1 MAVAT
6 ASATALTGV
15 QKAAI
20 LMVTLGSGVS
30 GPVLKRMTEQEV
42 DAITG
47 AIAKLDAVTSQQVE
61 AVLEEANRSSKA
73 PFTRGGLDYV
83 RKMLAEAFGPETA
96 MRVLDRLVKS
106 MDQESVDFGSL
117 RKVDPLQ
124 LAKFIQD
131 EHPQT
136 IALVL
141 SHLDPS
147 QAAALLN
154 SLPLE
159 VRADVSIRMADLDRI
174 SPESVRVIASVIG
187 QKLKNLGDLSREAR
201 GGVRAVADMFNR
213 LEPNS
218 CAQLMDA
225 IERNEPALFEKIRR
239 YMFVFEDLLAVD
251 AAGMRE
257 ILSKTD
263 RKLLVTALKGTSE
276 ELRQHFFASLSQR
289 GAEML
294 DEDLASLGPV
304 KLKEVDAAQQ
314 AVITVARELEK
325 DGVISLKNSGA
336 DQYVV

>member
-1 MAVAT
+1 MAAT
-6 ASATALTGV
+6 APATVLTGL

-20 LMVTLGSGVS
+20 LMVSLGSGVS
-30 GPVLKRMTEQEV
+30 VPVLKRMTDQEV
-42 DAITG
+42 EVITS
-47 AIAKLDAVTSQQVE
+47 AIAKLEPVTAQQVE

-83 RKMLAEAFGPETA
+83 RKMLAEAFGPEAA
-96 MRVLDRLVKS
+96 MRLMDRLVKS

-117 RKVDPLQ
+117 RKVDPQQ

-159 VRADVSIRMADLDRI
+159 VRADVSARMADLERI

-225 IERNEPALFEKIRR
+225 IERSDPALFEKIRR

-257 ILSKTD
+257 ILSHTD
-263 RKLLVTALKGTSE
+263 RKILVTALKGTSE

-294 DEDLASLGPV
+294 EEDLASLGPV

>member
-1 MAVAT
+1 MAAAT

>member
-1 MAVAT
+1 MAAAT
-6 ASATALTGV
+6 APANVLTGL

-30 GPVLKRMTEQEV
+30 GPVLKRMTDREV
-42 DAITG
+42 EAITG
-47 AIAKLDAVTSQQVE
+47 AIAKLEPVTPVQVE
-61 AVLEEANRSSKA
+61 TVLEEAIRSGGA

-83 RKMLAEAFGPETA
+83 KKMLSEAFGNETA
-96 MRVLDRLVKS
+96 TRWVDRLVKS
-106 MDQESVDFGSL
+106 MDHESVDFGSL
-117 RKVDPLQ
+117 RKVDPQQ

-147 QAAALLN
+147 QAAAMLN

-159 VRADVSIRMADLDRI
+159 VQADVAIRMADLERI

-187 QKLKNLGDLSREAR
+187 QKLKNLGDLSRETR
-201 GGVRAVADMFNR
+201 GGARAVADMFNR

-218 CAQLMDA
+218 CAQLMDT
-225 IERNEPALFEKIRR
+225 IEKNDPALFENIRR
-239 YMFVFEDLLAVD
+239 YMFVFEDLTAID

-257 ILSKTD
+257 LLSKVD
-263 RKLLVTALKGTSE
+263 RKILITALKGTSE
-276 ELRQHFFASLSQR
+276 ELRRHFFQSLSQR

-294 DEDLASLGPV
+294 QEDLASLGPV

-314 AVITVARELEK
+314 AVIMVARELEK

-336 DQYVV
+336 DQYVA

>member
-1 MAVAT
+1 MAAST
-6 ASATALTGV
+6 APASALTGL

-42 DAITG
+42 DAITA
-47 AIAKLDAVTSQQVE
+47 AIAKLEPVSSSQVE
-61 AVLEEANRSSKA
+61 AVLEEASKSSKG
-73 PFTRGGLDYV
+73 PTRGGLDYV
-83 RKMLAEAFGPETA
+83 RKMLVEAYGPDNAT
-96 MRVLDRLVKS
+96 RWLDRLLKS

-117 RKVDPLQ
+117 RKVDPQQ

-141 SHLDPS
+141 ANLDPS
-147 QAAALLN
+147 QAAALIN

-159 VRADVSIRMADLDRI
+159 VRADVAIRMADLERI

-187 QKLKNLGDLSREAR
+187 QKMKNLGDVSRESR

-213 LEPNS
+213 LEPNAS
-218 CAQLMDA
+218 AQLMDA
-225 IERNEPALFEKIRR
+225 IEKNEPRLFEQIRR
-239 YMFVFEDLLAVD
+239 YMFVFEDLMSID
-251 AAGMRE
+251 ATGIRE
-257 ILSKTD
+257 LLSKVD
-263 RKLLVTALKGTSE
+263 RKILITALKGTSE
-276 ELRQHFFASLSQR
+276 ELRQHFFQSFSQR

-294 DEDLASLGPV
+294 QEDLAALGPV
-304 KLKEVDAAQQ
+304 KLREVDAAQQ

-336 DQYVV
+336 EQYVV